1 MRLGTSIAITFLILL
16 ALCAS
21 PGARADVGVVLN
33 ESLDTGL
40 ARITG
45 SGHSAVYFSRICP
58 GTPVK
63 MRLCGPGEQGSIVS
77 NYTTLGEDQP
87 FEWNIVPLSIYLYG
101 VADANDRPLFVTAK
115 IKDSLE
121 EDYRQRTL
129 LPYCASQ
136 HCITSESAEW
146 KEMVGAALVR
156 SIYIFAVATTV
167 EQDRELIAQF
177 NAAPNENHF
186 NGFSRNCANFTKN
199 VVNKYFPGAARAD
212 YINDFGMA
220 SPKAIARSFA
230 KYADRHPESHY
241 RVLHFAQVPGT
252 IKRSTACRT
261 GTEQL
266 YRSKKLLVP
275 MVLFAGHELPVV
287 AASYIFTGR
296 FNPQSEYEEHATLL
310 AGESDFRAKDGNSAD
325 SGEKGLE
332 TDPADKRL
340 ASEQAVGS
348 SAEWREYR
356 KQFKLVVEEAVRAE
370 VIPNRAYL
378 DRVFKNVD
386 ESGTSVAGENGNLW
400 MMLDDQGKPLRLG
413 LTAGTILGSG
423 SDSELAYQVILARIN
438 SVLKSPPHSRETIVE
453 FSESWNLLRQA
464 RELRLATLGAQWNPM
479 PQRTAPNQQR
489 VGQQ

>member
-1 MRLGTSIAITFLILL
+1 MRREIIITFAILIL
-16 ALCAS
+16 ALCVC
-21 PGARADVGVVLN
+21 PGAGADVGVVLN

-45 SGHSAVYFSRICP
+45 SGHSAVYLSRICP
-58 GTPVK
+58 ETPIK
-63 MRLCGPGEQGSIVS
+63 MRMCGPGEQGSIVS
-77 NYTTLGEDQP
+77 NYTTLGEDEN

-101 VADANDRPLFVTAK
+101 VANPNDRPLFVTAK

-121 EDYRQRTL
+121 EDYRQTTL
-129 LPYCASQ
+129 LPYCGSQ
-136 HCITSESAEW
+136 RCISSESAEW
-146 KEMVGAALVR
+146 REMVGATLVR

-167 EQDRELIAQF
+167 EQDRELIAKF
-177 NAAPNENHF
+177 NAEPNENHF

-199 VVNKYFPGAARAD
+199 VVNKYFPGAARTD
-212 YINDFGMA
+212 YVNDFGMA

-230 KYADRHPESHY
+230 KYADRHPESQY
-241 RVLHFAQVPGT
+241 RVLHFAQAPGT

-287 AASYIFTGR
+287 AASYLFTGR
-296 FNPQSEYEEHATLL
+296 FNPQSEYEKHAALL
-310 AGESDFRAKDGNSAD
+310 AGESDFRGRDVKSAD
-325 SGEKGLE
+325 SGAEGLE
-332 TDPADKRL
+332 TDTADKRL

-348 SAEWREYR
+348 KAEWKEYR
-356 KQFKLVVEEAVRAE
+356 KQFKLVVDEAVRAE
-370 VIPNRAYL
+370 IIPNRAYL

-386 ESGTSVAGENGNLW
+386 ESGTSVARENGNLW
-400 MMLDDQGKPLRLG
+400 MVLDDQGKPFRLG

-423 SDSELAYQVILARIN
+423 SDPQLAYQVILARIN
-438 SVLKSPPHSRETIVE
+438 GVLKSPSRSRETIVE

-464 RELRLATLGAQWNPM
+464 RELSLASLGAQWNPL
-479 PQRTAPNQQR
+479 PERTTLNQQS
-489 VGQQ
+489 VGQH